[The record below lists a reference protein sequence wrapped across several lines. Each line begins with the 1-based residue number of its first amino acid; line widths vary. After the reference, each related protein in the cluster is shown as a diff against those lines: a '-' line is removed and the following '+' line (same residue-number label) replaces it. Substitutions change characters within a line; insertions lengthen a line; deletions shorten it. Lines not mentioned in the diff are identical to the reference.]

1 MLDAIPKNAI
11 FWVFLSL
18 GLFLALVKILWGF
31 SLCCKKCKKSEFR
44 SEDGKK
50 QFRYYCGLFLFAGLL
65 VLATLATI
73 LIFAANKVFI
83 KGVKN
88 FPTQLDNTATKIL
101 ALTELNVDDSLVE
114 NFKSNILGEVKNVF
128 EGEEFNETIGIL
140 GDLGNI
146 QDNFLSVTRNITD
159 SSKELKT
166 KIQTL
171 KSIIPNSS
179 TLLAN
184 FDSTINLD
192 FAPQTIQN
200 SEFLRNL
207 TKLKEN
213 LTCGLVIWCLE
224 FKSLIFYIYDHLAN
238 DHDDLCEPR

>member
-1 MLDAIPKNAI
+1 MLDALPKNAI

-88 FPTQLDNTATKIL
+88 FPTQLDNTTTKIL
-101 ALTELNVDDSLVE
+101 ALTELNVDDSLIE
-114 NFKSNILGEVKNVF
+114 NFKSNILVEVKNVF

-140 GDLGNI
+140 EDLESI
-146 QDNFLSVTRNITD
+146 QDNLHNITD

-166 KIQTL
+166 QIQTL
-171 KSIIPNSS
+171 KSKIPNSPGI
-179 TLLAN
+179 LVD
-184 FDSTINLD
+184 FESTIDLD
-192 FAPQTIQN
+192 FAPKTILN

-213 LTCGLVIWCLE
+213 LDNLKVENLDV
-224 FKSLIFYIYDHLAN
+224 LNNLHLTTISSEN
-238 DHDDLCEPR
+238 IGTY

>member
-1 MLDAIPKNAI
+1 MLDALPKNAI

-31 SLCCKKCKKSEFR
+31 SWCCKKCKKSVQNEVR
-44 SEDGKK
+44 SEDEKK
-50 QFRYYCGLFLFAGLL
+50 QCRYYSGLFLFAGLL

-88 FPTQLDNTATKIL
+88 FPTQLDNTTTKIL

-171 KSIIPNSS
+171 KSKIPNSS
-179 TLLAN
+179 SGILAD
-184 FDSTINLD
+184 FESTIDLD
-192 FAPQTIQN
+192 FAPKTILN

-213 LTCGLVIWCLE
+213 LDNLKVENLDV
-224 FKSLIFYIYDHLAN
+224 LNNL
-238 DHDDLCEPR
+238 DLTTISSEIENIGT

>member
-1 MLDAIPKNAI
+1 MLDALPKNAI

-88 FPTQLDNTATKIL
+88 FPTQLDNTSTKIL
-101 ALTELNVDDSLVE
+101 ALTELNVDDSLFE
-114 NFKSNILGEVKNVF
+114 NFKSNILVEVKNVF

-140 GDLGNI
+140 EDLGNI

-171 KSIIPNSS
+171 KSKIPNSS
-179 TLLAN
+179 SGILAD
-184 FDSTINLD
+184 FESTIDLD
-192 FAPQTIQN
+192 FAPKTILN

-213 LTCGLVIWCLE
+213 LDNLKVENLDV
-224 FKSLIFYIYDHLAN
+224 LNNL
-238 DHDDLCEPR
+238 DLTTISSENIGTY

>member
-1 MLDAIPKNAI
+1 M
-11 FWVFLSL
+11 
-18 GLFLALVKILWGF
+18 
-31 SLCCKKCKKSEFR
+31 
-44 SEDGKK
+44 
-50 QFRYYCGLFLFAGLL
+50 
-65 VLATLATI
+65 ATLATI

-88 FPTQLDNTATKIL
+88 FPTQLDNTSTKIL

-114 NFKSNILGEVKNVF
+114 NFKSNILVEVKNVF

-140 GDLGNI
+140 EDLGNI

-184 FDSTINLD
+184 FEFTINLD
-192 FAPQTIQN
+192 FAPQTILN

-213 LTCGLVIWCLE
+213 L
-224 FKSLIFYIYDHLAN
+224 AN
-238 DHDDLCEPR
+238 LKVENLDVLNNLDLTTISSENIGTY